1 MPVHATRTYRC
12 NGERLLTT
20 RETPADLTAAI
31 DTVVARF
38 TLEAKQESM
47 MSADPKGGTEETKML
62 ADHKAADD
70 TAVAKLIAG
79 AKTSCQ
85 VDIG

>member
-1 MPVHATRTYRC
+1 M
-12 NGERLLTT
+12 
-20 RETPADLTAAI
+20 
-31 DTVVARF
+31 ARF